1 MVEHGS
7 LDFSVYRYERA
18 SFSAVFFPGFCL
30 RVYEFVFVLE
40 ASRRPQTYVV
50 KQWGFFLLLFGK
62 VSGISRWLLI
72 LFAEQVFFYLSFTF
86 RS

>member
-30 RVYEFVFVLE
+30 QVYGFVFVLE
-40 ASRRPQTYVV
+40 ASRRPQTYAV
-50 KQWGFFLLLFGK
+50 KQWVFFFLLLFGK

-72 LFAEQVFFYLSFTF
+72 LFVEQVFFYLSFTF
-86 RS
+86 